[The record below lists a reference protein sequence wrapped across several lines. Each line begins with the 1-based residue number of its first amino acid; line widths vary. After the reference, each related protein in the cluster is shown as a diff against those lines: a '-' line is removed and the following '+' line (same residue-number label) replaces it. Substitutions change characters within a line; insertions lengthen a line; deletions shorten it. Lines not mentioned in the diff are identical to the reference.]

1 MWPICSRII
10 FVREAVVERGNV
22 TSLMV
27 RRESNRIP
35 GTGALRRRN
44 SNAYSKIQKWLVLIQ
59 VSFSWPAAYSPFDG
73 DSASEEETLSIDDM
87 VGLRNSW
94 SYIVSYF
101 ESKKLGFLDNKR
113 KACEDLYRALRARE
127 LAITQ
132 LTVNDLDEKKRA
144 VCTCALE
151 EWRQQM
157 LLLESDFS
165 ALYDL
170 LESHVMV
177 IKLGSQ
183 IAYQLHR
190 HIRLYD
196 EAVRKGHLPGKFR
209 AH

>member
-144 VCTCALE
+144 VWTCALE